1 MCASREQ
8 LFEISTP
15 RYVSIG
21 SSSFPH
27 FHLNSTGFLLS
38 SLQTSTA
45 YMSTFAVTLHFLVYS
60 RTHLICSCSP
70 SAVPA
75 TPTTSSADI
84 KPGTISS
91 PTLTPSCA
99 DSIASIRWLMLKQSS
114 NKGGENVDPW
124 ELPVE
129 YQDIA
134 TFPRLASGRFAY
146 SFFFFTILHI
156 FPPVPVS
163 HIFSQ
168 NPFLHTV
175 S

>member
-45 YMSTFAVTLHFLVYS
+45 YLSTCAVTLHFLVYS

-75 TPTTSSADI
+75 IPTTSSADI
-84 KPGTISS
+84 KPDTISS

-99 DSIASIRWLMLKQSS
+99 DSIANIRWLMLIQSS
-114 NKGGENVDPW
+114 NKGGENAHPW

-129 YQDIA
+129 YQNIA
-134 TFPRLASGRFAY
+134 SFPRLASGRLAH
-146 SFFFFTILHI
+146 SFIFFTILHI
-156 FPPVPVS
+156 FPPVPVC
-163 HIFSQ
+163 HRIYH
-168 NPFLHTV
+168 NPLPRRV